1 MKKFQELKAQAQERQ
16 TAEQVRDTEREYHAG
31 LSRSEI
37 IASVS
42 ARRLACRKAKKSE
55 FYNNVLERAH
65 AEFTSLTSPYFATF
79 DFRQKCATSLGHK
92 LFHGLDFWA
101 EIDAKITFYSQLDM
115 ITYDSSYIN
124 DLTAFENWLEGWKRN
139 DDFGDIAGEVMEK
152 SLELYDA
159 IPLEIRAKIFTE
171 TGYIDYHA
179 DKDALKSLGKI
190 RLSDGDSKG
199 ARATR
204 ALYCYVKYQALM
216 SGVHFWP
223 MANADSHRVAKF
235 ESLESTIDIND
246 DGDIVTIADT
256 IQANGA
262 DLTDIAESAC
272 YSDRLMKW
280 ASKNEL
286 VLCAPNSITGSYE
299 LDHANGSYLL
309 RLAAIAIVDDE
320 NGRPNE
326 LMDIAHEL
334 GFRARRAERVVKNL
348 LWGLNGNTRAE
359 AIERQD
365 NFIAK
370 FKDELEELKISERE
384 RAEAGLDMTV
394 RGEKYLDVD
403 TKRVLSRIRNKV
415 RREAAGLK

>member
-1 MKKFQELKAQAQERQ
+1 MKKFSELKVQAQERR
-16 TAEQVRDTEREYHAG
+16 TAEQVTAVEREYHAG
-31 LSRSEI
+31 YSRQEI

-65 AEFTSLTSPYFATF
+65 AEFTSLTSPYFTSF
-79 DFRQKCATSLGHK
+79 DYRQKCSVSLGHK

-115 ITYDSSYIN
+115 ITYDASYIN

-139 DDFGDIAGEVMEK
+139 DDYGDIAGEVMEK
-152 SLELYDA
+152 ALKLYDT
-159 IPLEIRAKIFTE
+159 IPPEIRAKIFNE
-171 TGYIDYHA
+171 NGYLDYHS
-179 DKDALKSLGKI
+179 DKEMLASIDKI
-190 RLSDGDSKG
+190 RIDEGDGKA
-199 ARATR
+199 ARAVR
-204 ALYCYVKYQALM
+204 ALYHYVKYQALM

-223 MANADSHRVAKF
+223 MANADSHRIAKF
-235 ESLESTIDIND
+235 ESLDSTVAISD
-246 DGDIVTIADT
+246 DGDVVTIADT
-256 IQANGA
+256 IQSNGA
-262 DLTDIAESAC
+262 DLTDIAESSC

-280 ASKNEL
+280 AQKNEL

-320 NGRPNE
+320 NGRQNE

-365 NFIAK
+365 SFIEE
-370 FKDELEELKISERE
+370 FRGEIEELKVSERE

-394 RGEKYLDVD
+394 RGERYLDVD
-403 TKRVLSRIRNKV
+403 KKRVLSRIRNKV